1 MFVGPPC
8 DLQNVLKSDRC
19 KTADISTLGGIVL
32 IGGHV
37 PTVLVQ
43 TLKQILPQCILFT
56 AYGLTEIGGGGT
68 MILSSDL
75 EKYPGSSGCLVPGTH
90 MKIIDESTD
99 EKCGIGGKGE
109 ICIKLSIPTMGYF
122 RDDEANRN
130 AFDAEGYFKTGD
142 IGYFDE
148 IGQLYVSGR
157 KKEIFKNRG
166 YHIWPAE
173 IEDVLLKN
181 PAIRNVC
188 VTPIYD
194 DELMTDLP
202 AAVVV
207 KNENHSITR
216 DEVYAIVAGKIQIL

>member
-1 MFVGPPC
+1 M
-8 DLQNVLKSDRC
+8 
-19 KTADISTLGGIVL
+19 
-32 IGGHV
+32 
-37 PTVLVQ
+37 PTILVQ
-43 TLKQILPQCILFT
+43 TLKKVLPQCVLFT

-68 MILSSDL
+68 MILSADL
-75 EKYPGSSGCLVPGTH
+75 EKYPGSSGCLVPGTF
-90 MKIIDESTD
+90 MKIVDESTG
-99 EKCGIGGKGE
+99 EKLGIGEKGE

-142 IGYFDE
+142 IGHFDE
-148 IGQLYVSGR
+148 TGRLYVSGR

-181 PAIRNVC
+181 PAIRSVC
-188 VTPIYD
+188 VTPVYD
-194 DELMTDLP
+194 AELITDLP

-207 KNENHSITR
+207 KNENHEISREEI
-216 DEVYAIVAGKIQIL
+216 YAIVAGTIRIEGIARSMNQY